1 MNFFLIVLIFIA
13 AIGGLVFGDQVRAA
27 FQGMTALGAIDF
39 IMMFVLKAAVLAI
52 LSWCMYHLPE
62 MVRPWLRLRRRALR
76 QKHRNAAL
84 VSPTLRAPRLNK
96 DALLLWMAGQLQRR
110 FHSKSTTEAPAPD
123 EARLR
128 FE

>member
-1 MNFFLIVLIFIA
+1 MKFFLIVLIFIA
-13 AIGGLVFGDQVRAA
+13 AIGGLVFGDQVRAV

-52 LSWCMYHLPE
+52 LSWCVYHLPK
-62 MVRPWLRLRRRALR
+62 MVRPWLRLRQQAFR
-76 QKHRNAAL
+76 QKRRNAAP
-84 VSPTLRAPRLNK
+84 VPSTLRAPRLTK
-96 DALLLWMAGQLQRR
+96 DALLLWMAGQLQRASP
-110 FHSKSTTEAPAPD
+110 SKATTEAPAPD